1 MAKKREKEKFVRSKQ
16 HSNIGTI
23 GHVDHGKTTL
33 TAAIT
38 YALSLKGLG
47 TYQNYEAIDKTPE
60 ERRRKITIKTSHV
73 EYETEKRHYSHIDCP
88 GHQDYI
94 KNMITGASQMEGA
107 ILVVSAPDGIQ
118 VQTREHII
126 LAKEI
131 GLEFLVVFINKIDR
145 ILDEEMVGLLELEI
159 IELLLKYGFG
169 EKTEVPIVQGSAL
182 KALNGEKKYLENIYE
197 LMDIID
203 EQLPEPKRL
212 LDEPFLMPIES
223 VLVAQGR
230 GTVVTGK
237 VERGVLREN
246 MDLDLVSKK
255 IYKTTC
261 MGIEMYHKILDEAQ
275 AGDNIGVLLKNV
287 PNKEIS
293 RGDVLALP
301 DSVEKKKYFKAR
313 VYILTAE
320 EGGRKTAFYSGYR
333 PQFFFR
339 VNNVSGSIRL
349 SEGVEMVMPGDNVI
363 IDVELG
369 TAVVLN
375 PGLRFIIREG
385 KLTIGA
391 GLILETS

>member
-1 MAKKREKEKFVRSKQ
+1 MAKKKEKEKFQRSKQ

-38 YALSLKGLG
+38 YALSLKGYG
-47 TYQNYEAIDKTPE
+47 AYKEYEAIDNSPE
-60 ERRRKITIKTSHV
+60 ERRRKITIRSAHV

-145 ILDEEMVGLLELEI
+145 MSDEEMVGLLELEI

-169 EKTEVPIVQGSAL
+169 EKKDVPIVKGSAL
-182 KALNGEKKYLENIYE
+182 QALNGEQNYLDNIYE
-197 LMDIID
+197 LMNIID
-203 EQLPEPKRL
+203 EQLPEPVRK
-212 LDEPFLMPIES
+212 LDEPFLMPIETI
-223 VLVAQGR
+223 LVAQGR

-237 VERGVLREN
+237 VEKGTLKLN

-255 IYKTTC
+255 VFKTSC

-293 RGDVLALP
+293 RGDVLCLP
-301 DSVEKKKYFKAR
+301 DSVEKKKNFKAR

-333 PQFFFR
+333 PQFFY
-339 VNNVSGSIRL
+339 
-349 SEGVEMVMPGDNVI
+349 
-363 IDVELG
+363 
-369 TAVVLN
+369 
-375 PGLRFIIREG
+375 
-385 KLTIGA
+385 
-391 GLILETS
+391 